1 MKFAKN
7 VFPEGVEIYEN
18 YNGGAVKEVQVMQ
31 SNGKWYTVW
40 ESSTVQRFQYLRKL
54 TIRFQVSYS
63 LFHVSIVIIQEQ
75 DKSSDIEQQPPF
87 GDQDRRRKVKRA
99 IFFYYK
105 ERVMLRLIDILKSD
119 KINNISNVCLGY
131 STLIFDLLLDTL

>member
-87 GDQDRRRKVKRA
+87 GDQDPKTKSEESNFFLLQRKSYV
-99 IFFYYK
+99 
-105 ERVMLRLIDILKSD
+105 
-119 KINNISNVCLGY
+119 KINRYFKIG
-131 STLIFDLLLDTL
+131 